1 MPMPGP
7 LVIFWDHGQGGNV
20 EHLAQHEVSP
30 EEAEQV
36 LGRYFEDREPS
47 HSTPEYWVV
56 SGFTDKGRFLLV
68 VFEYLTD
75 RDVVIPVTAFEPRD
89 S

>member
-1 MPMPGP
+1 MPGP
-7 LVIFWDHGQGGNV
+7 LTIFWDHGEGGNV
-20 EHLAQHEVSP
+20 KHLADHGVSA

-56 SGFTDKGRFLLV
+56 TGFTDSGRFLLV
-68 VFEYLTD
+68 VFEYLAESE
-75 RDVVIPVTAFEPRD
+75 VAIPVTAFEPED
-89 S
+89 A